1 MNSKKFLLF
10 AIWVVI
16 TFLVLAA
23 CNSGLNA
30 PSTITAILGFLGI
43 AVWIVISIKTQ
54 FFTNWTNIKIFKNK
68 KK

>member
-10 AIWVVI
+10 AIWIVI

-23 CNSGLNA
+23 CMSGLNV

-54 FFTNWTNIKIFKNK
+54 FFMNWANIKIFKNK